1 MRAIRDHDHNVQR
14 CSDKKFAG
22 HKNKEKCATRKH
34 ERAVRKDERAVRKG
48 KRAAR
53 NAGRGE
59 NKCAFVTPYP
69 GALPQTRPV
78 EHRPCH
84 VVDPRELRLSRYRQ
98 CKMDHLA

>member
-34 ERAVRKDERAVRKG
+34 ERAVRKG
-48 KRAAR
+48 KRVAR

-59 NKCAFVTPYP
+59 NKLWRTPH
-69 GALPQTRPV
+69 TRIPTELTRNACPDEPPV
-78 EHRPCH
+78 E
-84 VVDPRELRLSRYRQ
+84 
-98 CKMDHLA
+98 AG